1 MRARALHLVPPPAT
15 AADTVALRRIARG
28 DLSALGE
35 LYDRHAVALLRF
47 TARAAGKQD
56 ADDLVQATFLKVVRC
71 AATYDGR
78 TDSARP
84 WLFGIAARLLQERR
98 RALVRLGRALTKLA
112 RVADVSRS
120 AAVVADSPRSEL
132 EQGLMSLSD
141 AKRVVIVLA
150 EVEGYT
156 CDEIAEMLEIP
167 VGTVW
172 TRLHHARKELR
183 SFYESEAP

>member
-1 MRARALHLVPPPAT
+1 MLHLVPPPST
-15 AADTVALRRIARG
+15 SADTLALRRIARG
-28 DLSALGE
+28 DLTALGE

-56 ADDLVQATFLKVVRC
+56 ADDLVQATFMKVVRC

-84 WLFGIAARLLQERR
+84 WLYGIAARLLQERR
-98 RALVRLGRALTKLA
+98 RALVRLARALASVA
-112 RVADVSRS
+112 RVAEVSRE
-120 AAVVADSPRSEL
+120 AATVADTPRSEL
-132 EQGLMSLSD
+132 ERGLMMLSD

-150 EVEGYT
+150 EIEGYS
-156 CDEIAEMLEIP
+156 CDEIAEMLDIP

-172 TRLHHARKELR
+172 TRLHHARRELR
-183 SFYESEAP
+183 SFYTSEAP